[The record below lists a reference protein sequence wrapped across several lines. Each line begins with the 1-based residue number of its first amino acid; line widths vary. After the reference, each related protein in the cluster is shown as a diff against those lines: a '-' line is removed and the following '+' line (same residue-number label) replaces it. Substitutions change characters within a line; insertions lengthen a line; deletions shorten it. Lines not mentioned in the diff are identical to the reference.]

1 MYLTNND
8 IYLVPELRSLLP
20 TRSTHR
26 REGAFPSSPLIPRSE
41 SSSGS
46 SLSTSTTAPT
56 QFVSSPPHLTISDLK
71 PLTRRPSLANDDNDV
86 PNVTVVAEEVSSTT
100 QEEDEEAGSPT
111 ADAIEDLTKE
121 QNGDESREHSEHSG
135 AEEGMSTSRST
146 SSSMLSKHQ
155 RRISWTGSTNF
166 RRHSR
171 TPSGNSSWR
180 GGVTLEDNGTSP
192 KLSRS
197 LSLSTSRSSNNS
209 APSPPPKSFRNSL
222 TTGLKRLSTLPKAP
236 SLSASRS
243 SRESRRSS
251 TGTHYST
258 RSSRTP
264 SPGPSHNQRVKRKRI
279 LDPNPSAMFCHE
291 VYQQRTTAE
300 RCAIYV
306 AKINELY
313 CYDCGLSDW
322 IIEMKYRSE
331 FPPLLLARHCG

>member
-1 MYLTNND
+1 MYLTHND
-8 IYLVPELRSLLP
+8 IYLVPRSSLS

-26 REGAFPSSPLIPRSE
+26 REGAFPSSPLIPQQP
-41 SSSGS
+41 SSPGS
-46 SLSTSTTAPT
+46 SLSTSTAAPS
-56 QFVSSPPHLTISDLK
+56 QLVSSPPRLTISDLK
-71 PLTRRPSLANDDNDV
+71 PPTRQPSSAGDDDDV
-86 PNVTVVAEEVSSTT
+86 PNVTVVGEEAASAT
-100 QEEDEEAGSPT
+100 QEEDDEASSPT

-121 QNGDESREHSEHSG
+121 DSHEESREHSEHSG
-135 AEEGMSTSRST
+135 AEEGLNASRST
-146 SSSMLSKHQ
+146 SSSMQSKHH

-166 RRHSR
+166 SRHSR

-180 GGVTLEDNGTSP
+180 GGVSLEDNGTSP

-251 TGTHYST
+251 SGTHYST

-264 SPGPSHNQRVKRKRI
+264 SPGPSHSQRVKRKRI
-279 LDPNPSAMFCHE
+279 VDPDPAAMFCHE

-306 AKINELY
+306 TKINELY

-331 FPPLLLARHCG
+331 